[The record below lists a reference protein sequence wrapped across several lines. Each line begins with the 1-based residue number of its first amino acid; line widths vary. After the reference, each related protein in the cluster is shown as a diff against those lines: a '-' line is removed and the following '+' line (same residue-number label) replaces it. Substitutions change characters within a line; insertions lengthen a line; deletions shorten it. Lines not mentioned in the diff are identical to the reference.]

1 MALDVGEDRK
11 RKAAERVKRASC
23 LPSSLFGCA
32 ARSSCTL
39 APLAPLRPLAPPC
52 PPLAPSRPFAT
63 PQDPHNPRTTPH
75 DLNAP
80 SRPLSPPYRHKGLDC
95 FALEQAIGEGHAA
108 ELPAA
113 DLKAAE
119 AVLEK
124 ARAAEKAKCEKDLRD
139 KMKARSLTR
148 VFPCPYALPMP
159 AAKLLL
165 LPLPARPSGPHCTP
179 LGPKYSPPSPLTTEP
194 PGPSLQHP
202 SPLTTAPPVPS
213 LRSPQSPFYPSV
225 GAAAAGCRQAGP
237 QQGAHTRHPGRA
249 APRATR
255 AGRGQA
261 ARSVAAAHLLE
272 IERDISR
279 DLSRDL

>member
-1 MALDVGEDRK
+1 MP
-11 RKAAERVKRASC
+11 RASPALC
-23 LPSSLFGCA
+23 LG
-32 ARSSCTL
+32 
-39 APLAPLRPLAPPC
+39 APLAHLARLRPLRPCAPLRPPAPPWPLPDPLQPLKTLTTRV
-52 PPLAPSRPFAT
+52 PPL
-63 PQDPHNPRTTPH
+63 TTP
-75 DLNAP
+75 NAP
-80 SRPLSPPYRHKGLDC
+80 SRSLSPPYRHKGLDC

-179 LGPKYSPPSPLTTEP
+179 LGPKHS
-194 PGPSLQHP
+194 
-202 SPLTTAPPVPS
+202 PPVP
-213 LRSPQSPFYPSV
+213 
-225 GAAAAGCRQAGP
+225 
-237 QQGAHTRHPGRA
+237 
-249 APRATR
+249 
-255 AGRGQA
+255 
-261 ARSVAAAHLLE
+261 
-272 IERDISR
+272 
-279 DLSRDL
+279 